1 MIGPF
6 ALACLDMAGTTVRDD
21 GAVDAAF
28 QQALRAGG
36 ITPGTPRAE
45 QASETVRATMGWSKA
60 DVFAALLPPVEAA
73 RATAEF
79 ARAYEAG
86 VAAGDVEPMPGALA
100 VLRELRAR
108 EVRVCLTT
116 GFAPS
121 TREAVLGALDWVDEV
136 DLALSPA
143 DVGRGRPAP
152 DMILGAM
159 SRLGVSDPSSVAIA
173 GDTVSD
179 LEAGTRAGAG
189 AVVGVLSGAH
199 DEATLS
205 HVPHTALVPDVR
217 AFVAVLERANPARGS
232 IRLRM

>member
-21 GAVDAAF
+21 GAVEAAF
-28 QQALRAGG
+28 AEALRAGG
-36 ITPGTPRAE
+36 IEPGSPRAE
-45 QASETVRATMGWSKA
+45 KAGETVRITMGWSKA
-60 DVFAALLPPVEAA
+60 DVFASLLPPPEAA

-79 ARAYEAG
+79 ARAYEAR
-86 VAAGDVEPMPGALA
+86 VAAGGIGPIPGAPEA
-100 VLRELRAR
+100 LRELRAR
-108 EVRVCLTT
+108 GVLVCLTT

-121 TREAVLGALDWVDEV
+121 TRDAVLAALGWEGEV

-159 SRLGVSDPSSVAIA
+159 SRLGVADPRAVAVA

-179 LEAGTRAGAG
+179 LEAGAAAGAG

-205 HVPHTALVPDVR
+205 RAPHSALVADVT
-217 AFVAVLERANPARGS
+217 AFVAVLEGAPWP
-232 IRLRM
+232 